1 MMKMHRRHDEV
12 DVLGNHCGAPAV
24 TGSDTA
30 YKASSIVQLPV
41 EATVNQ
47 RHLEW
52 ITRHLCPPAARC
64 PKLLSSVGP
73 QLREGAKSDAIG

>member
-12 DVLGNHCGAPAV
+12 DVLGNHCAAPAV

-30 YKASSIVQLPV
+30 YKASSIVQLPA
-41 EATVNQ
+41 EPTVNQ

-52 ITRHLCPPAARC
+52 ITRHLYPPSPMPDARSYPAA
-64 PKLLSSVGP
+64 
-73 QLREGAKSDAIG
+73 

>member
-12 DVLGNHCGAPAV
+12 DVLGNHCGAPGV
-24 TGSDTA
+24 TASDTA
-30 YKASSIVQLPV
+30 YKASSIVQLPA

-52 ITRHLCPPAARC
+52 ITRHLYPPPPDARSYSAA
-64 PKLLSSVGP
+64 
-73 QLREGAKSDAIG
+73 